1 MSSKETPRVQINRI
15 SNSEYSFKLS
25 NKVGIRFVCKAL
37 TFTDPNIYAY
47 NRKIEKFDKRK
58 LTFKRGMLNDVQ
70 EYLNERQVDYSVT
83 DYDFDLPD
91 GVDIDDRMTG
101 KYIHQRRAV
110 EKFYKKRFGIIQVP
124 TRGGKTFIMSEILR
138 IFLDNFKG
146 NFLFCV
152 DSTDL
157 FTQAVGDI
165 HTFFERYGG
174 VEVGEIR
181 SGNIDLS
188 KRVTV
193 AMMQTLQS
201 VFSAKNKDRK
211 KRIEVEKYLKNL
223 AFLSVDEIH
232 DNFSKSRFKIY
243 KRCHRIEFLLLLSA
257 TPYKGGEVVQNL
269 RLKEWSGDVIYK
281 ITEKSLRKRKVLSDY
296 KVFELVVDH
305 NDIDY
310 DIDSEDYSELREKL
324 IFNSDFRNGVLIK
337 TIGIMQK
344 LGVKTLVL
352 FQSIDHGSI
361 VSQLTDLPFISGRDK
376 NKIREQRKKEF
387 LEADGGV
394 LLASNIFKKGITLP
408 AAEVLINVDDGVQ
421 DANTIQKKGRVLGVT
436 ETKERSAIIDFID
449 LYDAYFSEHSD
460 SRLDVYV
467 DAIGEDNI
475 GILDTSSD
483 DWAETLER
491 WIKKWLK
498 V

>member
-1 MSSKETPRVQINRI
+1 
-15 SNSEYSFKLS
+15 
-25 NKVGIRFVCKAL
+25 
-37 TFTDPNIYAY
+37 
-47 NRKIEKFDKRK
+47 
-58 LTFKRGMLNDVQ
+58 
-70 EYLNERQVDYSVT
+70 
-83 DYDFDLPD
+83 
-91 GVDIDDRMTG
+91 
-101 KYIHQRRAV
+101 
-110 EKFYKKRFGIIQVP
+110 
-124 TRGGKTFIMSEILR
+124 
-138 IFLDNFKG
+138 
-146 NFLFCV
+146 
-152 DSTDL
+152 
-157 FTQAVGDI
+157 
-165 HTFFERYGG
+165 
-174 VEVGEIR
+174 
-181 SGNIDLS
+181 
-188 KRVTV
+188 
-193 AMMQTLQS
+193 
-201 VFSAKNKDRK
+201 
-211 KRIEVEKYLKNL
+211 
-223 AFLSVDEIH
+223 
-232 DNFSKSRFKIY
+232 
-243 KRCHRIEFLLLLSA
+243 LLLSA